1 MEERSTLNEI
11 FVETHIDY
19 SPDDWNKL
27 VAKFSNSSI
36 LQSYQWGSN
45 KSKYGWSPRYLVWKD
60 HLSVRAAALVLIRE
74 YRLHLFRIF
83 SRIAY
88 IPHGPLLDWGNHTLV
103 DVVLDDLIKFAK
115 DKKVDF
121 LKIDPTVILGTGME
135 NSLDN
140 SKNNQALKIIESLQK
155 KGWVIS
161 TQQIQFKNTFL
172 VNLESSEDELLS
184 KMKQKTRYNIRLANK
199 KGIRVR
205 TLGIDELHVL
215 YEMYA
220 ITSARDGFI
229 IRPREYYLELWKY
242 FIKVGLSTALIAEY
256 NNEPVAGLVLFHFHD
271 KSYYFYGMS
280 TENHR
285 EKMPNHLLQWEAMKI
300 SKAKGCKVY
309 DLWGAPNILNNTDP
323 MWGVHKFKEGF
334 GAQLIKMI
342 GAYDYPSSVFKYKII
357 QNILPKILSITR
369 FFRRRQIRLDADL

>member
-27 VAKFSNSSI
+27 VEKFSNASI

-45 KSKYGWSPRYLVWKD
+45 KAKYGWSPRYLVWKD
-60 HLSVRAAALVLIRE
+60 HQSIRAAALVLIRE
-74 YRLHLFRIF
+74 YRLNLFRIF

-88 IPHGPLLDWGNHTLV
+88 IPHGPLLNWENPVLV
-103 DVVLDDLIKFAK
+103 DVVLNDLKKFAK
-115 DKKVDF
+115 DEKVDF
-121 LKIDPTVILGTGME
+121 LKIDPTVTLETGTE
-135 NSLDN
+135 NSLDY
-140 SKNNQALKIIESLQK
+140 SEKKQALNIIETLQK
-155 KGWVIS
+155 KGWEYS

-172 VNLESSEDELLS
+172 VNLEISEEEMLS

-205 TLGIDELHVL
+205 TLGINELHVL

-229 IRPREYYLELWKY
+229 IRPRGYYLELWKF
-242 FIKVGLSTALIAEY
+242 FIKVGLATALVAEY
-256 NNEPVAGLVLFHFHD
+256 NNEPVAGLVLFHFLD

-285 EKMPNHLLQWEAMKI
+285 EKMPNYLLQWEAMKI

-309 DLWGAPNILNNTDP
+309 DLWGAPNILNDTDP

-334 GAQLIKMI
+334 GAQLIEMI

-357 QNILPKILSITR
+357 QNLLPKILSIMR
-369 FFRRRQIRLDADL
+369 YFRRRQIRLDADL